1 MFSEIM
7 ISVLQLP
14 AQPFQNFLSVSQELP
29 NNDKQQREPSTQI
42 ALCKSN
48 TQKV

>member
-14 AQPFQNFLSVSQELP
+14 AQLFQNFLKCVTGIA
-29 NNDKQQREPSTQI
+29 QQRQTTR
-42 ALCKSN
+42 AVHAN
-48 TQKV
+48 RFM